1 MRITNNMMMHNT
13 SNNINGNKINVDKLN
28 HQMSSQKKIQRPSED
43 PVIAIRSLRFRS
55 TLSEIEQYYERN
67 IPDAEYWMS
76 VTETAIK
83 NMENILRDIRTQ
95 CDYGDNDYL
104 KDEDRDTILTQLAK
118 LREQVYAE
126 GNADYAGRTVF
137 TGYRTNKKLT
147 FMVDDPNT
155 NYHIKQGFS
164 YNALEE
170 HRYYS
175 DQVTMPTT
183 KDEVLTGSISDPK
196 EGIFNRIRLSY
207 GEIESLDGQTQTPG
221 ANPGD
226 PATTTAKIKYS
237 FFSAVQ
243 EPGTTPVLDKDGN
256 PVTDADGRTK
266 YEKEIEVTIYDSEK
280 DWAAANTDPDHKNEY
295 KIEDGKAVFLKDSGE
310 LVLADDVAADI
321 RSKKADV
328 TVGYN
333 KTGFDK
339 GELRPEYYYDCEN
352 NTDPQNQI
360 VYKKFD
366 EDGNEIH
373 QDINYIVAA
382 NQTITVNTNASD
394 VFDASL
400 GRDVDALMDAVRF
413 AIDANDKGK
422 RLKEMKKMEEYS
434 SEECQKKL
442 DDWLE
447 AANKECDYANTN
459 MQKLYNSYIG
469 RCDVYLEKINL
480 SLTTV
485 GSKGQSLDLIKN
497 RMSNQQTTVE
507 TLKSTNEDRELS
519 DIIIDYTAAY
529 SAYEASLQAASK
541 INKNTLLNYI

>member
-266 YEKEIEVTIYDSEK
+266 YEKEIEVTIMT
-280 DWAAANTDPDHKNEY
+280 ARRTGRPRTQ
-295 KIEDGKAVFLKDSGE
+295 ILI
-310 LVLADDVAADI
+310 I
-321 RSKKADV
+321 RM
-328 TVGYN
+328 N
-333 KTGFDK
+333 I
-339 GELRPEYYYDCEN
+339 R
-352 NTDPQNQI
+352 
-360 VYKKFD
+360 
-366 EDGNEIH
+366 
-373 QDINYIVAA
+373 
-382 NQTITVNTNASD
+382 
-394 VFDASL
+394 
-400 GRDVDALMDAVRF
+400 
-413 AIDANDKGK
+413 
-422 RLKEMKKMEEYS
+422 
-434 SEECQKKL
+434 
-442 DDWLE
+442 
-447 AANKECDYANTN
+447 
-459 MQKLYNSYIG
+459 
-469 RCDVYLEKINL
+469 
-480 SLTTV
+480 
-485 GSKGQSLDLIKN
+485 
-497 RMSNQQTTVE
+497 
-507 TLKSTNEDRELS
+507 
-519 DIIIDYTAAY
+519 
-529 SAYEASLQAASK
+529 
-541 INKNTLLNYI
+541 